1 MAEKNNT
8 APETILTIQ
17 GLSKSFGTTR
27 ANIHIDLNVY
37 KGEIHGLIGENGSGK
52 STLISQIA
60 GLYAPDEGMMLLNGS
75 PYAPKSPLEANDNK
89 VSMVVQELGIVSA
102 LPAGV
107 NVFLGRTSKFSKYG
121 IVSLKKLNQA
131 ANAEFE
137 KWDLPKV
144 QLTKLADGMMVETR
158 KMIELA
164 RAMSVD
170 PELLILDEITQSLSY
185 NNRNKLYELLKKF
198 KAMGRS
204 AIVITHEVD
213 ELIGITD
220 RITVLR
226 DGEVAGVLTS
236 KETTADE
243 VKHLMVGREI
253 SGEYYRSDNE
263 PDYDEQTVVLKASNL
278 TVAGEIE
285 DVSFEVH
292 RGEILGF
299 CGISDS
305 GIHTVGK
312 AVYGLEKLTYGSV
325 TLEGTELKSPTQALA
340 SNMAYVPKDRDNDAL
355 MMQASIWENFALP
368 STTELTGAACYI
380 SPGKLRAL
388 ARKMTEKMTVKC
400 RDIFQPMSDLSGGNK
415 QKVNLGR
422 WLAKDI
428 KVLILDC
435 PTRGVDVGVKAYIY
449 SLMKEAKTK
458 GIATILI
465 SDELTEALGMSDR
478 LCVMKNGKLNTIIP
492 RGEDFTEHSLIRV
505 MV

>member
-1 MAEKNNT
+1 MGENGENVL
-8 APETILTIQ
+8 EIR
-17 GLSKSFGTTR
+17 GLSKSFGSTL
-27 ANIHIDLNVY
+27 ANIDIDFTLK

-52 STLISQIA
+52 STLISQVA
-60 GLYAPDEGMMLLNGS
+60 GILQPDEGEMILNGDI
-75 PYAPKSPLEANDNK
+75 YAPRSLLDANDRG
-89 VSMVVQELGIVSA
+89 VSMVVQELGIVKS
-102 LPAGV
+102 LPAAA
-107 NVFLGRTSKFSKYG
+107 NIFLGRTKMFSKFG

-144 QLTKLADGMMVETR
+144 DLINLTDGMMIETR

-170 PELLILDEITQSLSY
+170 PEVLILDEITQSLSY
-185 NNRNKLYELLKKF
+185 NNRNKLYGLVKKL

-204 AIVITHEVD
+204 VIVITHDVE
-213 ELIGITD
+213 EMIEMTD

-226 DGEVAGVLTS
+226 DGKVAGVLS
-236 KETTADE
+236 SGETTPDE

-253 SGEYYRSDNE
+253 SGEYYRSDNA
-263 PDYDEQTVVLKASNL
+263 PDYDENSPVL
-278 TVAGEIE
+278 TVKNISAAGEIQ
-285 DVSFEVH
+285 DVSFDVH
-292 RGEILGF
+292 KGEILGF

-312 AVYGLEKLTYGSV
+312 AVYGLEKLSSGQV
-325 TLEGTELKSPTQALA
+325 LLEGRPLKSPTQALA
-340 SNMAYVPKDRDNDAL
+340 SNMAYIPKDRDNDAL

-368 STTELTGAACYI
+368 SITELTGKICFI
-380 SPGKLRAL
+380 PTRGLRAL
-388 ARKMTEKMTVKC
+388 AQRMSEQMAVKC
-400 RDIFQPMSDLSGGNK
+400 RDIYQVMRDLSGGNK

-428 KVLILDC
+428 KLLILDC

-449 SLMKEAKTK
+449 SLMKEAKAK
-458 GIATILI
+458 GIAIILI
-465 SDELTEALGMSDR
+465 SDELTEVLGMSDR
-478 LCVMKNGKLNTIIP
+478 LCVMKNGQLKAIIP
-492 RGEDFTEHSLIRV
+492 RGDDFTEISLIKV